1 MPPACNGR
9 ASYEPAFPF
18 NERLAVTSDRT
29 DEDIRFRAS
38 LRDFVER
45 EVVPA
50 ARELDERGEFP
61 SALFRLC
68 AQNGYLGLRYP
79 ESVGG
84 SGADFVTFCVM
95 AEELARG
102 SLSLASVVVMQGL
115 MGTDFV
121 HRFGSADH
129 RRRLLVPALRGEM
142 IGTIAMTE
150 PDFGSDLGGITTRA
164 IPADSGWILHGR
176 KMWITSAT
184 VADFFTVAAKTDPDA
199 GFKGIDMFLVERGMP
214 GLSVGKRI
222 EKMGVRASET
232 SELILESVRVPP
244 ENLLGEQ
251 GTGFKN
257 LSAIL
262 GEIRTMTGAL
272 SLGLAQAAL
281 DASIRYSHERVQFGK
296 PIGAFQ
302 AIAHKI
308 AEMGTHLE
316 AARGLV
322 YRAAW
327 HVDTGKPDMK
337 LASMA
342 KLFATEMA
350 NKAADE
356 CTRIFGSYGFA
367 MEYDAQRYFR
377 DARFLLYGG
386 GTSEILRG
394 IIAKELGV

>member
-1 MPPACNGR
+1 MNFA
-9 ASYEPAFPF
+9 
-18 NERLAVTSDRT
+18 LA
-29 DEDIRFRAS
+29 EEQERFRKS
-38 LRDFVER
+38 VRDFVER
-45 EVVPA
+45 EVVPVA
-50 ARELDERGEFP
+50 AQLDERGEFP
-61 SALFRLC
+61 TALFRRCGAL
-68 AQNGYLGLRYP
+68 GYFGLRYP
-79 ESVGG
+79 EAAGG
-84 SGADFVTFCVM
+84 MGADFTTFCLM
-95 AEELARG
+95 TEEIARG
-102 SLSLASVVVMQGL
+102 SLSLAAAAAMQCL

-121 HRFGSADH
+121 YRFGTDDH
-129 RRRLLVPALRGEM
+129 KTRLLAPALRGEK

-164 IPADSGWILHGR
+164 VKDGDGWVLTGR

-184 VADFFTVAAKTDPDA
+184 VADFFTVAAKTDPEA
-199 GFKGIDMFLVERGMP
+199 GFKGIDMFLVEREMP
-214 GLSVGKRI
+214 GLTVGKRI

-232 SELILESVRVPP
+232 SELVLESVRVPGA
-244 ENLLGEQ
+244 NLLGQ
-251 GTGFKN
+251 PGTGFKN
-257 LSAIL
+257 LAAIL
-262 GEIRTMTGAL
+262 AEIRTMTSAL
-272 SLGLAQAAL
+272 ALGLAQAAL

-296 PIGAFQ
+296 PIAAYQ

-308 AEMGTHLE
+308 AEMGTQLE

-322 YRAAW
+322 HRAAW
-327 HVDTGKPDMK
+327 QIEQGRPDMK

>member
-1 MPPACNGR
+1 MNFA
-9 ASYEPAFPF
+9 
-18 NERLAVTSDRT
+18 LA
-29 DEDIRFRAS
+29 EEQERFRKS
-38 LRDFVER
+38 VRDFVEK
-45 EVVPA
+45 EVAPVA
-50 ARELDERGEFP
+50 AQLDERGEFP
-61 SALFRLC
+61 MALFRRCGAL
-68 AQNGYLGLRYP
+68 GYFGLRYP
-79 ESVGG
+79 EGAGG
-84 SGADFVTFCVM
+84 LGADFTTFCLM
-95 AEELARG
+95 AEEIARG
-102 SLSLASVVVMQGL
+102 SLSLAAAAAMQCL

-121 HRFGSADH
+121 YRFGTDDH
-129 RRRLLVPALRGEM
+129 KTRLLAPALRGEK

-164 IPADSGWILHGR
+164 VVDGDGWVLTGR

-184 VADFFTVAAKTDPDA
+184 VADFFTVAAKTDPEA
-199 GFKGIDMFLVERGMP
+199 GFKGIDMFLVEREMP
-214 GLSVGKRI
+214 GLTVGKRI

-232 SELILESVRVPP
+232 SELVLESVRVPGA
-244 ENLLGEQ
+244 NLLGQ
-251 GTGFKN
+251 RGTGFKN
-257 LSAIL
+257 LGAIL
-262 GEIRTMTGAL
+262 AEIRTMTGAL
-272 SLGLAQAAL
+272 ALGLAQAAL
-281 DASIRYSHERVQFGK
+281 DASLKYSHERVQFGK
-296 PIGAFQ
+296 PIAAYQ

-308 AEMGTHLE
+308 AEMGTQLE

-327 HVDTGKPDMK
+327 QVEQGRPDMK

>member
-1 MPPACNGR
+1 MR
-9 ASYEPAFPF
+9 AANPF
-18 NERLAVTSDRT
+18 IRLKSVEDELMNFQFSEEQELFRKAV
-29 DEDIRFRAS
+29 
-38 LRDFVER
+38 RDFVEK
-45 EVVPA
+45 EVAPVA
-50 ARELDERGEFP
+50 AQLDEREEFP
-61 SALFRLC
+61 AELFKKCGSL
-68 AQNGYLGLRYP
+68 GYFGLRYP

-84 SGADFVTFCVM
+84 LGADFTTFCLM
-95 AEELARG
+95 AEEIARG
-102 SLSLASVVVMQGL
+102 SLSLAAAVSMQCL

-121 HRFGSADH
+121 FRFGTDDH
-129 RRRLLVPALRGEM
+129 KKRLLEPALRGEKL
-142 IGTIAMTE
+142 GTIAMTE

-164 IPADSGWILHGR
+164 IKDGSDWVLNGR

-199 GFKGIDMFLVERGMP
+199 GFKGIDMFLVEKGTK

-222 EKMGVRASET
+222 HKLGVRASET
-232 SELILESVRVPP
+232 SELILEDVRVPH
-244 ENLLGEQ
+244 ENLLGQQ

-257 LSAIL
+257 LGGIL
-262 GEIRTMTGAL
+262 AEIRTMTGAL
-272 SLGLAQAAL
+272 ALGLAAA
-281 DASIRYSHERVQFGK
+281 AIESSIKYAHDRVQFGK
-296 PIGAFQ
+296 PIAAYQ

-308 AEMGTHLE
+308 AQIGTEVE

-327 HVDTGKPDMK
+327 LVDQKTPDMK

-342 KLFATEMA
+342 KLFSTEVA

-367 MEYDAQRYFR
+367 MEYEAQRYFR

-394 IIAKELGV
+394 IIAKEMGV

>member
-1 MPPACNGR
+1 MDF
-9 ASYEPAFPF
+9 SFTE
-18 NERLAVTSDRT
+18 EQEL
-29 DEDIRFRAS
+29 FRKS
-38 LRDFVER
+38 VRDFVEK
-45 EVVPA
+45 EVRPI

-61 SALFRLC
+61 LMLFKRCGGL
-68 AQNGYLGLRYP
+68 GYFGLRYP
-79 ESVGG
+79 EAVGG
-84 SGADFVTFCVM
+84 LGADFTTFCLM
-95 AEELARG
+95 AEEIARG
-102 SLSLASVVVMQGL
+102 SLSLAAAVSMQCL

-121 HRFGSADH
+121 YRFGTDDH
-129 RRRLLVPALRGEM
+129 KTRLLAPALRGER

-164 IPADSGWILHGR
+164 GRDDAGWVLNGR

-184 VADFFTVAAKTDPDA
+184 VADFFTVAAKTNPDA
-199 GFKGIDMFLVERGMP
+199 GFKGIDMFLVEKGMP

-232 SELILESVRVPP
+232 SEVILENVRVPI
-244 ENLLGEQ
+244 ENLLGQQ

-257 LSAIL
+257 LGAIL
-262 GEIRTMTGAL
+262 AEIRTMTGAL
-272 SLGLAQAAL
+272 ALGLAQAAL
-281 DASIRYSHERVQFGK
+281 DASIQYAHERVQFGK
-296 PIGAFQ
+296 PIGAYQ

-308 AEMGTHLE
+308 AEMGTQLE

-327 HVDTGKPDMK
+327 LIDRQRPDMK

-342 KLFATEMA
+342 KLFASEMA

-367 MEYDAQRYFR
+367 MEYDAQRHFR

>member
-1 MPPACNGR
+1 MNFA
-9 ASYEPAFPF
+9 
-18 NERLAVTSDRT
+18 LA
-29 DEDIRFRAS
+29 EEQELFRKS
-38 LRDFVER
+38 VRGFVEK
-45 EVVPA
+45 EVAPMA
-50 ARELDERGEFP
+50 AQLDEQGEFP
-61 SALFRLC
+61 MALFRRCGQL
-68 AQNGYLGLRYP
+68 GYFGLRYP
-79 ESVGG
+79 EAVGG
-84 SGADFVTFCVM
+84 LGADFTTFCLM
-95 AEELARG
+95 AEEMARG
-102 SLSLASVVVMQGL
+102 SLSLAAVVSMQCL

-121 HRFGSADH
+121 YRFGTDDH
-129 RRRLLVPALRGEM
+129 KTLLLAPALRGEK

-164 IPADSGWILHGR
+164 VPADDGWILTGR

-184 VADFFTVAAKTDPDA
+184 VADFFTVAAKTDPEA
-199 GFKGIDMFLVERGMP
+199 GFKGIDLFLVEKGMP

-232 SELILESVRVPP
+232 SELILENVRLPAA
-244 ENLLGEQ
+244 NLLGRQ
-251 GTGFKN
+251 GTGFKS
-257 LSAIL
+257 LGAIL
-262 GEIRTMTGAL
+262 AEIRAMTGAL
-272 SLGLAQAAL
+272 ALGLAQAAL
-281 DASIRYSHERVQFGK
+281 EASIRYSHERAQFGK
-296 PIGAFQ
+296 PIAAYQ

-308 AEMGTHLE
+308 AEMGTQLE

-327 HVDTGKPDMK
+327 QIDTGKPDMK
-337 LASMA
+337 LAAMA

-356 CTRIFGSYGFA
+356 CTRIFGSYGIA
-367 MEYDAQRYFR
+367 MEYEAQRYFR

>member
-1 MPPACNGR
+1 MDFALTEEQELFR
-9 ASYEPAFPF
+9 K
-18 NERLAVTSDRT
+18 AVH
-29 DEDIRFRAS
+29 
-38 LRDFVER
+38 DFVEK
-45 EVVPA
+45 EVRPI
-50 ARELDERGEFP
+50 AREMDEHGEFP
-61 SALFRLC
+61 LALFKRCGAL
-68 AQNGYLGLRYP
+68 GYFGLRYS
-79 ESVGG
+79 EAVGG
-84 SGADFVTFCVM
+84 LDADFTTFCLL

-102 SLSLASVVVMQGL
+102 SLSLAAAVSMQCL

-121 HRFGSADH
+121 YRFGTDDH
-129 RRRLLVPALRGEM
+129 KARLLRPALRGEK

-164 IPADSGWILHGR
+164 GRDDAGWVLNGR

-184 VADFFTVAAKTDPDA
+184 VADFFTVAAKTNPDA
-199 GFKGIDMFLVERGMP
+199 GFKGIDMFLVEKGMP

-232 SELILESVRVPP
+232 SEVILENVRVPV
-244 ENLLGEQ
+244 ENLLGQQ

-257 LSAIL
+257 LGAIL
-262 GEIRTMTGAL
+262 AEIRTMTGAL
-272 SLGLAQAAL
+272 ALGLAQAAL
-281 DASIRYSHERVQFGK
+281 DASIQYAHERVQFGK
-296 PIGAFQ
+296 PIGAYQ

-308 AEMGTHLE
+308 AEMGTQLE

-327 HVDTGKPDMK
+327 LIDTQRPDMK

-394 IIAKELGV
+394 VIAKELEV